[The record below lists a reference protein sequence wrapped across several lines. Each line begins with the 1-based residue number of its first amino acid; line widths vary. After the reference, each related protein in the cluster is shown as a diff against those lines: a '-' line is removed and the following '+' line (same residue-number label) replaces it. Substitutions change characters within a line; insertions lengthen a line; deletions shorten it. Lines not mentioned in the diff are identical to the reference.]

1 MTENHEE
8 ALAWLQ
14 KNAPDLKVFDFE
26 PGDCIVNVY
35 KLRTVLEKIHEI
47 RNSIVGLQT
56 VNWSEH
62 IYPLVAALGEIG
74 LNAEGYETS
83 RPRFTT
89 MLERTCAAEKKVKA
103 LQELIVEMDS
113 KLWDDLVSEDAP
125 HELVKRWDT
134 AVTAA
139 KAEGG
144 SDEEERTLDRKA

>member
-14 KNAPDLKVFDFE
+14 ENAPGLKVFDFE

-74 LNAEGYETS
+74 LNAEGYEIS
-83 RPRFTT
+83 HPRFST
-89 MLERTCAAEKKVKA
+89 MLDRTLKAEKERDEAVADLAASHSACDSCKA
-103 LQELIVEMDS
+103 
-113 KLWDDLVSEDAP
+113 DDGRVYAFCPCCGTEN
-125 HELVKRWDT
+125 
-134 AVTAA
+134 
-139 KAEGG
+139 
-144 SDEEERTLDRKA
+144 